1 MSWTS
6 QRSRSVTK
14 TTLSDLLPPTNTD
27 TTTEQ
32 EKLSPVQM
40 PQLPACYNA
49 LTCRACHWQLLI
61 TSRWGDSLW
70 SAANTHTRTGPHT
83 LAHTNKPNQMCL
95 CANTNVHTQAQ
106 THTDMHATHTRNHA
120 QVCISLHLVATHA
133 RKLREKNNH
142 LKALIRIWTVT
153 RLVHKLGEI
162 WVGIT
167 IWQPAV
173 RHQTSSVISIFSH
186 DSELCD
192 KQYHAASQSVSPS
205 TGNVAN

>member
-70 SAANTHTRTGPHT
+70 SAANRH
-83 LAHTNKPNQMCL
+83 
-95 CANTNVHTQAQ
+95 
-106 THTDMHATHTRNHA
+106 
-120 QVCISLHLVATHA
+120 THA
-133 RKLREKNNH
+133 RAQGRLHTQTSLIKCACVQTQMCTRKHKHTHRYAYYTHRCVSHCASLPHVRGSQGGEKNNH

-192 KQYHAASQSVSPS
+192 KQHHAASQSVSS
-205 TGNVAN
+205 SAGNVAN

>member
-70 SAANTHTRTGPHT
+70 STANTHTQAHGRTHLCT
-83 LAHTNKPNQMCL
+83 QTSLIKCACVQTQMC
-95 CANTNVHTQAQ
+95 TRKPEH
-106 THTDMHATHTRNHA
+106 THTHATHTHTL
-120 QVCISLHLVATHA
+120 VCISLHLVATQT

>member
-70 SAANTHTRTGPHT
+70 STHAHAQGPLHA
-83 LAHTNKPNQMCL
+83 LAHTNKPNQNVQTERAR
-95 CANTNVHTQAQ
+95 ANTHVYEVCISLQLV
-106 THTDMHATHTRNHA
+106 ATHTRKA
-120 QVCISLHLVATHA
+120 
-133 RKLREKNNH
+133 KGKKNNH

-192 KQYHAASQSVSPS
+192 KQHHAASQSVISS